1 MTFIGSDLR
10 GSSKVSYFFETT
22 KKITLFSNLLGHQK
36 HLNGNTISGS
46 LNSLPLG
53 SLKQNI
59 IQSQISIEESQFVF
73 FNINALKYS
82 DAPGQIGSNP
92 SGISSEEA
100 NQLAYLAGRS
110 TKNKFF
116 IFYGLEEI
124 DKDQDLLTHNLI
136 AQMSWY
142 YLEGSKNP
150 VIRPEQIQNKQE
162 YYIES
167 SLYSDNLKYIKDLDT
182 GLWFHKI
189 PFELSSEYAD
199 YQWILSNHQEY
210 IETSN
215 EDIPYR
221 LLEMY
226 DNLKSTF

>member
-1 MTFIGSDLR
+1 MTFVGGDLR
-10 GSSKVSYFFETT
+10 GCSKVSYFFDTT
-22 KKITLFSNLLGHQK
+22 KKITLFSNLLGDQK
-36 HLNGNTISGS
+36 HISGNTLTGS
-46 LNSLPLG
+46 LNSLALG

-73 FNINALKYS
+73 FNINAVKYS
-82 DAPGQIGSNP
+82 DAPGQLGSNP
-92 SGISSEEA
+92 SGLSSEEA

-110 TKNKFF
+110 SKNKFF
-116 IFYGLEEI
+116 IFYGLEDI
-124 DKDQDLLTHNLI
+124 DKDQHHLTHNLI

-142 YLEGSKNP
+142 YMEGSKNP
-150 VIRPEQIQNKQE
+150 VTRPDQIQNKQQ

-167 SLYSDNLKYIKDLDT
+167 SLYPDNLEYIKDLDT

-189 PFELSSEYAD
+189 PFALPPAYAD
-199 YQWILSNHQEY
+199 FQWILSNHQEY

-226 DNLKSTF
+226 ENLKSTF